1 MQPYEVGQIRGR
13 YRDGVLV
20 DRGRVVR
27 VRRSTSHGVVYAKTV
42 WECGG
47 QTCDDERVL
56 QLITGTIT
64 YRDLEDVGIR
74 AVEFR
79 CGGKGRRS
87 HCAWSISESHK
98 RLLRSR
104 LEAQGFDVT
113 KDIAAIEMPSGE
125 DISLIQEVP
134 RCLRPSQ
141 PVTSAVSHP
150 GSYRWPEQQDEVFT
164 VAETAYGDQRWCH
177 RIVA

>member
-1 MQPYEVGQIRGR
+1 MHAYEVGQIRGR

-27 VRRSTSHGVVYAKTV
+27 VGRSTSHGAVYAKTL

-47 QTCDDERVL
+47 QTRDDERVL
-56 QLITGTIT
+56 QLITGTLT
-64 YRDLEDVGIR
+64 CRDLENAGIR

-79 CGGKGRRS
+79 RGGKGRRS

-104 LEAQGFDVT
+104 L
-113 KDIAAIEMPSGE
+113 S
-125 DISLIQEVP
+125 
-134 RCLRPSQ
+134 
-141 PVTSAVSHP
+141 
-150 GSYRWPEQQDEVFT
+150 
-164 VAETAYGDQRWCH
+164 
-177 RIVA
+177 